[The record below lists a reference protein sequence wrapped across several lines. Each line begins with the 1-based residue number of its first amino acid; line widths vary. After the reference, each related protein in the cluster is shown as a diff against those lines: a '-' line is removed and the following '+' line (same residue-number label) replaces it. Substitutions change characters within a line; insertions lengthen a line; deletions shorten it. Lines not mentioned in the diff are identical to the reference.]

1 VNRVTDPAGNRPE
14 PHIAWILG
22 SPRSGSTW
30 LLRMLAYEQRVV
42 AIDEP
47 LFGLHAAP
55 YIENGLAPIPGF
67 TFPNITTNAEHAG
80 RTDYCLSTE
89 YEEAWRPPLR
99 ALIVSRVRAQADR
112 VARGRG
118 VVDPITVLKE
128 PNSSHAAELLLSLV
142 PESRLIFLLRD
153 GRDVIDSLL
162 DAFTGDTWWTSTY
175 GGFGDQDERWRL
187 GMIRHQARFWLYKT
201 EAVER
206 AFAAHAVDRR
216 LLVKYEELLA
226 SPVETFGELARWIGL
241 PMTEGRAR
249 EVVAAQEFSR
259 VPPNERGSGK
269 FLRAAEPGLW
279 RENMSA
285 AEQRLVNDLLGK
297 KLGELGY
304 QL

>member
-1 VNRVTDPAGNRPE
+1 VTYPADGNRRKPD
-14 PHIAWILG
+14 IAWILG

-30 LLRMLAYEQRVV
+30 LLRMLAHEQRVV

-47 LFGLHAAP
+47 LFGIHAAP
-55 YIENGLAPIPGF
+55 YVENGL
-67 TFPNITTNAEHAG
+67 TTNAEHAG

-99 ALIVSRVRAQADR
+99 ALIVSRIKAQVDR
-112 VARGRG
+112 VARERR
-118 VVDPITVLKE
+118 VADPVAVLKE

-162 DAFTGDTWWTSTY
+162 DAFTGDTWWTRAHGS
-175 GGFGDQDERWRL
+175 FGDRDERWRL
-187 GMIRHQARFWLYKT
+187 GMIRHQARFWLHRT

-216 LLVKYEELLA
+216 LLVRYEELLA
-226 SPVETFGELARWIGL
+226 SPVETFAELARWIGL
-241 PMTEGRAR
+241 PMSEGRAR
-249 EVVAAQEFSR
+249 EVVAHQAFSR
-259 VPPNERGSGK
+259 IPPDERGSGK
-269 FLRAAEPGLW
+269 APRAAQPGLW
-279 RENMSA
+279 RENMSS
-285 AEQRLVNDLLGK
+285 AEQGLMNDLLGE
-297 KLGELGY
+297 KLEQLGY